1 MEIEKEKLIDMYR
14 TMVRIRTFEQ
24 RVVKEFE
31 AGRILGFIH
40 MQIGEEAVAVGTCAN
55 LRPVDYIVTTHR
67 GDGHLIAKGSRT
79 DRLMA
84 EVFGK
89 KTGCCKGKGG
99 QMHIADMEVGAI
111 GGNGIVGAGIPIA
124 AGAALSAKMRGTDQV
139 AVAFFGDG
147 AINTGRFHE
156 GINLAAV
163 WNLPVVF
170 VITNNTLGEA
180 TRIWDVCKLTN
191 LADRACAYG
200 IPGKTVDSSDVLMV
214 YEAVRE
220 AVARAKK
227 GDGPTIVECK
237 AHSQHGAFVGDSQ
250 VYRTKEEIEEG
261 KKRDPIPVFRDKL
274 IEEGLLTEEQAD
286 GILQEA
292 LEEMDKAVK
301 FTEDSDFPD
310 SKEVL
315 TEIYT

>member
-1 MEIEKEKLIDMYR
+1 MAISKEKLIEMYR
-14 TMVRIRTFEQ
+14 TMVRIRTFEE

-31 AGRILGFIH
+31 AGCIPGFIH

-55 LRPVDYIVTTHR
+55 LRPVDYIITTHR
-67 GDGHLIAKGSRT
+67 GNGHLIAKGSRT

-89 KTGCCKGKGG
+89 ETGCCKGKGG

-111 GGNGIVGAGIPIA
+111 GGNGIVGGGIPIA

-139 AVAFFGDG
+139 AIAFFGDG
-147 AINTGRFHE
+147 ATNTSGFHE
-156 GINLAAV
+156 GVNLAAV

-180 TRIWDVCKLTN
+180 TRIWDACRLTN

-200 IPGKTVDSSDVLMV
+200 IPGETVDGNDVLMV

-237 AHSQHGAFVGDSQ
+237 AHSQHGAYEGDSQ

-261 KKRDPIPVFRDKL
+261 KKRDPIPMFRDKL
-274 IEEGLLTEEQAD
+274 TEEGLLTEEQAD

-310 SKEVL
+310 SEEVL